1 MIQFSCYTWYCS
13 TLSLVPSS
21 HSNMPKCITA
31 TKYNFSGEW
40 VSRRSFVSFSSSMWN
55 VFFSLRMFIGA
66 LIKYESEEIKL
77 ALKQF
82 RERSIYYRSRLRSN
96 ERKKKSFYSSTLL
109 SVAENVK
116 LDEGRE
122 VNAFFSCGE
131 RGREIFI
138 QTEYFMSLFLLLLWF
153 TFRSGNS
160 RCRHESEKTAA
171 AVGVWY
177 KPERQTFN

>member
-40 VSRRSFVSFSSSMWN
+40 VSRRSFVSFSSSTWN

-122 VNAFFSCGE
+122 VNAFFFVRGE
-131 RGREIFI
+131 RARDFYPNGIFYVAFFAATVI
-138 QTEYFMSLFLLLLWF
+138 YLPLWEFTMQTWVRKNSSSS
-153 TFRSGNS
+153 RSM
-160 RCRHESEKTAA
+160 
-171 AVGVWY
+171 V
-177 KPERQTFN
+177 